1 MLRWF
6 WDNKG
11 SLLLSFVLAVT
22 VWVAAVV
29 AQDPTLEKAMEEA
42 VPIQYTSPNSGLQVV
57 GNPPAEARVTI
68 KAPGSIWQDISLET
82 ITIEVD
88 LSGLEAGIHKLDIDP
103 DFDLRPLQIVSVD
116 PDSAMIKLEPI
127 LSKELPVTV
136 RVLGDP
142 ALTYEQEEAIA
153 SPEQATVVGPT
164 SIVAK
169 VVELRAE
176 INIAGA
182 SQNIEEE
189 VSLIAIDENDEPIE
203 GVEVFPDPITVL
215 IPIAQGDRVRLLSV
229 IPNVPGSPA
238 FGYRTISITVIPNEV
253 LVTSSD
259 PDAFDTLAGFLETE
273 IIDISAATE
282 TVNQNALLDLPE
294 GIFLVQDLTVLVIVT
309 IEPIESSKPFD
320 LPLEIQGLATGLA
333 AIPSPDRV
341 TVLLF
346 GPFTIVDELQ
356 PENVHV
362 VLNLVDLG
370 IGIHESVT
378 PEVLVPTDIT
388 YELYPATI
396 EVEIILAPAA
406 TATPAP

>member
-29 AQDPTLEKAMEEA
+29 AQDPTLERAMEEA
-42 VPIQYTSPNSGLQVV
+42 VPIQYTSPNAGLQMV
-57 GNPPAEARVTI
+57 GNPPTEALVTI
-68 KAPGSIWQDISLET
+68 KAPESVWQDISLESL
-82 ITIEVD
+82 TIEVD
-88 LSGLEAGIHKLDIDP
+88 LSGLEAGIHKLEIKP
-103 DFDLRPLQIVSVD
+103 DYDLQPLQIVSVD

-142 ALTYEQEEAIA
+142 ALTYEEEEAIA

-164 SIVAK
+164 SIVTQ

-182 SQNIEEE
+182 SQNIEEY

-203 GVEVFPDPITVL
+203 GVKITPDPVTVL
-215 IPIAQGDRVRLLSV
+215 VPIAQGDRYRLLSV

-238 FGYRTISITVIPNEV
+238 FGYRTVSITVIPNEV

-294 GIFLVQDLTVLVIVT
+294 GIFLLQDQTVLVTVT
-309 IEPIESSKPFD
+309 IEPIQSSKPFD
-320 LPLEIQGLATGLA
+320 LPLEIQGLPSGLS
-333 AIPSPDRV
+333 AITSHDRI
-341 TVLLF
+341 TVVLE
-346 GPFTIVDELQ
+346 GPLAILEEL
-356 PENVHV
+356 EADDVRV
-362 VLNLVDLG
+362 VLNLVDFEF
-370 IGIHESVT
+370 GIHEEVV
-378 PEVLVPTDIT
+378 PEVIGPADIT
-388 YELYPATI
+388 YVIYPASVA
-396 EVEIILAPAA
+396 VEIIL
-406 TATPAP
+406 TPTPTP

>member
-29 AQDPTLEKAMEEA
+29 AQDPTLERAMEEA
-42 VPIQYTSPNSGLQVV
+42 VPIQYTFPNTGLQVV
-57 GNPPAEARVTI
+57 GNPPTEAHVTI
-68 KAPGSIWQDISLET
+68 KAPESVWQDISLET
-82 ITIEVD
+82 LTIEVD
-88 LSGLEAGIHKLDIDP
+88 LSGLEAGIHKLKIDP

-127 LSKELPVTV
+127 LSKKLPVTI

-142 ALTYEQEEAIA
+142 ALTYEEEEAIA

-164 SIVAK
+164 SLVTK

-182 SQNIEEE
+182 SQNVEEE
-189 VSLIAIDENDEPIE
+189 VSLIAIDENDEPVE
-203 GVEVFPDPITVL
+203 GLEVTPDPVTVL
-215 IPIAQGDRVRLLSV
+215 VPIAQGDRYRLLSV

-238 FGYRTISITVIPNEV
+238 YGYRTVSITVFPNEV

-259 PDAFDTLAGFLETE
+259 PDAFDTLAGFLETG

-282 TVNQNALLDLPE
+282 TVYQNALLDLPE
-294 GIFLVQDLTVLVIVT
+294 GIFPVQDQTVLVTVT
-309 IEPIESSKPFD
+309 IEPIVSSKPFD
-320 LPLEIQGLATGLA
+320 LPIEIQGLASGLA
-333 AIPSPDRV
+333 AITSPDRV
-341 TVLLF
+341 TVLIE
-346 GPFTIVDELQ
+346 GPLAILEELDADD
-356 PENVHV
+356 VHV
-362 VLNLVDLG
+362 VLNLVDFEF
-370 IGIHESVT
+370 GIHEEVV
-378 PEVLVPTDIT
+378 PEVIRPTGFTFEI
-388 YELYPATI
+388 YPATVA
-396 EVEIILAPAA
+396 VEIMLAP
-406 TATPAP
+406 TPTPTP

>member
-29 AQDPTLEKAMEEA
+29 AQDPTLERAMEEA
-42 VPIQYTSPNSGLQVV
+42 VPIQYTSPNTGLQMV
-57 GNPPAEARVTI
+57 GIPPTEAHVTI
-68 KAPGSIWQDISLET
+68 KAPESVWQDISLET
-82 ITIEVD
+82 LTIEVD
-88 LSGLEAGIHKLDIDP
+88 LSGLEAGFHKLEIRP
-103 DFDLRPLQIVSVD
+103 DYDLQPLQIVSVD

-127 LSKELPVTV
+127 LSKELPVII

-142 ALTYEQEEAIA
+142 ALTYEEEEAIA

-164 SIVAK
+164 SIVSQ

-203 GVEVFPDPITVL
+203 GVVVIPDPVMVL
-215 IPIAQGDRVRLLSV
+215 VPIAQGDRYRLLSV
-229 IPNVPGSPA
+229 IPSVPGSPA
-238 FGYRTISITVIPNEV
+238 FGYRTVSITVIPNEV

-259 PDAFDTLAGFLETE
+259 PDAFDTLVGFLETE

-294 GIFLVQDLTVLVIVT
+294 GIFLVQDQTVLVTVT

-320 LPLEIQGLATGLA
+320 LPLEIQGLPSGLS
-333 AIPSPDRV
+333 AITSHDRI
-341 TVLLF
+341 T
-346 GPFTIVDELQ
+346 
-356 PENVHV
+356 V
-362 VLNLVDLG
+362 VLEGPLAILEELEADDVRVVLILVDFEF
-370 IGIHESVT
+370 GIHEEVI
-378 PEVLVPTDIT
+378 PEVIGPADIT
-388 YELYPATI
+388 YVIYPATV
-396 EVEIILAPAA
+396 EVEIIL
-406 TATPAP
+406 TPTPTP